1 MKKSKMKETALA
13 NIGEGAVS
21 KEHEEFLRSVK
32 IRRRSIIITRI
43 LILVAF
49 FALWEILGDLKII
62 DPFLTS
68 TPTRMIKSFV
78 KLYNEGTIVGHIMTT
93 CYETIIGFTLGT
105 FIGVVIAIM
114 LWWSDFLCKVLDPYV
129 VVLNALPKVAL
140 GPIIIFWAGNGM
152 KAIIIMALLISVIST
167 IISVLS
173 GFREVEED
181 KIKLLNTFGA
191 SKFKILTHLIIP
203 SSTPTLISAL
213 KISVGLSWVGVIMG
227 EFLVAK
233 KGLGFLIVY
242 GGQVAQL
249 DMVMMSVVV
258 LAVIAYLMYEVVHY
272 FEKKYAEKL

>member
-13 NIGEGAVS
+13 NIGEVTVS

-32 IRRRSIIITRI
+32 RRRRNIIITRI

-68 TPTRMIKSFV
+68 TPTRMVKSFV

>member
-13 NIGEGAVS
+13 NIGEVTVS

-32 IRRRSIIITRI
+32 RRRRNIIITRI

-49 FALWEILGDLKII
+49 FALWEILGNLKII

-68 TPTRMIKSFV
+68 TPTRMVKSFV
-78 KLYNEGTIVGHIMTT
+78 KLYTEGTIVGHIMTT

-181 KIKLLNTFGA
+181 KIKLLKTFGA
-191 SKFKILTHLIIP
+191 SKFKILAHLIIP

>member
-1 MKKSKMKETALA
+1 MKKNKSKETALVNKA
-13 NIGEGAVS
+13 ELNVS
-21 KEHEEFLRSVK
+21 KEHEEFLKGVK
-32 IRRRSIIITRI
+32 RKKRNIIITRI

-49 FALWEILGDLKII
+49 FALWEILGDLRII

-68 TPTRMIKSFV
+68 TPSRMVKSFI
-78 KLYNEGTIVGHIMTT
+78 KLYTEGTMVGHIMIT

-105 FIGVVIAIM
+105 LMGVVIAIM
-114 LWWSDFLCKVLDPYV
+114 LWWSDFLCKVLDPYI

-152 KAIIIMALLISVIST
+152 KAIVIMALLISVIST

-181 KIKLLNTFGA
+181 KIKLLKTFGA
-191 SKFKILTHLIIP
+191 SKYKILTNLIIP
-203 SSTPTLISAL
+203 SSTPTLMSAL

>member
-1 MKKSKMKETALA
+1 MKKNKSKETALVNKA
-13 NIGEGAVS
+13 ELNAS
-21 KEHEEFLRSVK
+21 KEHEEFLKGVK
-32 IRRRSIIITRI
+32 RKKRNIIITRI

-49 FALWEILGDLKII
+49 FALWEILGDLRII

-68 TPTRMIKSFV
+68 TPSRMVKSFI
-78 KLYNEGTIVGHIMTT
+78 KLYTEGTMVGHIMIT

-105 FIGVVIAIM
+105 LMGVIIAIM
-114 LWWSDFLCKVLDPYV
+114 LWWSDFLCKVLDPYI

-181 KIKLLNTFGA
+181 KIKLLKTFGA
-191 SKFKILTHLIIP
+191 SKYKILTNLIIP
-203 SSTPTLISAL
+203 SSTPTLMSAL